1 MEINGINENVF
12 RQYESIRLSGLTNMF
27 DLKKVTEIA
36 EDWDLTALLEF
47 IDDGNYTKI
56 MKNYSAAKK
65 AGII

>member
-1 MEINGINENVF
+1 MEINGIDANAF

-36 EDWDLTALLEF
+36 EDWDLTVLLDV
-47 IDDGNYTKI
+47 IDDGYYTKI
-56 MKNYSAAKK
+56 MRNYSAAKK